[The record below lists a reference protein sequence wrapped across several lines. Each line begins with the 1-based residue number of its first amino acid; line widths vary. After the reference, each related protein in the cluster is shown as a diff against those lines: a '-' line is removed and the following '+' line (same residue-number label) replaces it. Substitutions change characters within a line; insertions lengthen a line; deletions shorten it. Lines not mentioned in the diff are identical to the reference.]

1 MGAGIGGAFWI
12 AAGSVCLG
20 LTLGP
25 IGRGIARLIEALA
38 SRLSGAVPGG
48 STGELEAVV
57 RRVEELEH
65 VERRLLEV
73 EERLDFAER
82 LLTSGTR
89 GESGEADTPP
99 EPAAA
104 AR

>member
-1 MGAGIGGAFWI
+1 MR
-12 AAGSVCLG
+12 S
-20 LTLGP
+20 
-25 IGRGIARLIEALA
+25 
-38 SRLSGAVPGG
+38 
-48 STGELEAVV
+48 EAVV